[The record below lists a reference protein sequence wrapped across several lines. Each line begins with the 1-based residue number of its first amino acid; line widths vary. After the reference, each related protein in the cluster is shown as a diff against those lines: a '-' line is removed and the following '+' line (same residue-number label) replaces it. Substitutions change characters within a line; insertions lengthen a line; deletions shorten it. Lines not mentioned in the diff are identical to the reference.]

1 MQTYCNFNIYTGGMG
16 FFSREKK
23 KKGSLAIAFG
33 AGGVCIAALE
43 RQPAGRPR
51 VALSAFY
58 PAAPAA
64 IRESLTSIG
73 REVRADEYRCMNLL
87 GTGEYQLL
95 SVEAPNVPADE
106 LKTAVR
112 WRLKDMLDFHVDDAT
127 IDVLNVPAG
136 NSGSGRPQ
144 SMFAVAARNSLIQA
158 RQEQFRDAGMGL
170 SVIDIP
176 EMAQRN
182 IAALLEPEGRGVA
195 LLSFDRSGG
204 LLTVTYQGELYL
216 ARRVDVTLEQL
227 QGDRQLALERV
238 ALELQRSLD
247 HFDRQYSFINVS
259 KLMLAPSGISG
270 LADFLAPNLYVP
282 VQAFELGEVL
292 DLEATPELHG
302 MEAQARHFLTLGAAL
317 RHEEVAL

>member
-1 MQTYCNFNIYTGGMG
+1 M
-16 FFSREKK
+16 
-23 KKGSLAIAFG
+23 
-33 AGGVCIAALE
+33 
-43 RQPAGRPR
+43 
-51 VALSAFY
+51 
-58 PAAPAA
+58 
-64 IRESLTSIG
+64 LTSVA
-73 REVRADEYRCMNLL
+73 RELKAGEYRCMNLL
-87 GTGEYQLL
+87 MPGEYQLL

-158 RQEQFRDAGMGL
+158 RQEEFRDADMGL
-170 SVIDIP
+170 CVIDIP

-195 LLSFDRSGG
+195 MLSFDHSGG

-227 QGDRQLALERV
+227 QQGDRQQALERV

-270 LADFLAPNLYVP
+270 LADFLSPNLYVP
-282 VQAFELGEVL
+282 VEAFELGAVL
-292 DLEATPELHG
+292 DLQAVPELHALD
-302 MEAQARHFLTLGAAL
+302 AQARHFMTLGAAL
-317 RHEEVAL
+317 RDEEEAA

>member
-1 MQTYCNFNIYTGGMG
+1 MG
-16 FFSREKK
+16 FFSRERK
-23 KKGSLAIAFG
+23 KKGSLAIALN
-33 AGGVCIAALE
+33 AGGVCLAAVA
-43 RQPAGRPR
+43 RQPAGKPR
-51 VALSAFY
+51 VTLCAFHPVASAMDEALASVA
-58 PAAPAA
+58 
-64 IRESLTSIG
+64 
-73 REVRADEYRCMNLL
+73 REVKAGDYRCMNLL
-87 GTGEYQLL
+87 ASGEYQLL
-95 SVEAPNVPADE
+95 SVEAPNVPPDE

-136 NSGSGRPQ
+136 TSGPGRPQ

-158 RQEQFRDAGMGL
+158 RQDQFRAAGMGL

-182 IAALLEPEGRGVA
+182 IAALLEVEGSGVA
-195 LLSFDRSGG
+195 MLSFDRTGG

-227 QGDRQLALERV
+227 QQGDRQHALERV

-259 KLMLAPSGISG
+259 RLMLAPSRISG
-270 LADFLAPNLYVP
+270 LADFLSPNLYVP
-282 VQAFELGEVL
+282 VQGFELGDVL
-292 DLEATPELHG
+292 DLEAAPELHALD
-302 MEAQARHFLTLGAAL
+302 AQARHFLTLGAAL
-317 RHEEVAL
+317 REEEAAL